1 MANDGTVKIGTEV
14 DKSGLEKGLSGLG
27 SFAKAGLKTVAGAVA
42 GVTTAAAG
50 AVGAA
55 VKVGSAFESE
65 MSKVAAISGATGE
78 DLEQLTQKAKD
89 MGAATMFSAS
99 ESAQA
104 MEYMAM
110 AGWKTADMLNGI
122 EGIMNLAAASGEDL
136 AATSDIVTD
145 AMTAFG
151 MAADGTTSIL
161 KDGVNVEVANASHF
175 ADVLAAASSNANTN
189 VSLMGETFKYVAPV
203 AGALGYTA
211 EDTAVAIGLMA
222 NAGIKGSQ
230 AGTALRS
237 MMSRLAKPTDEV
249 QTAMEKLGVS
259 LTDSQGGMKTLDE
272 VMADLREGFSG
283 LSEAESASLAAS
295 LAGQEA
301 MSGLLAI
308 VGASDEDFNK
318 LKDSI
323 YNCDEAAA
331 NMAATMQDNLQG
343 QITILKSALE
353 GLGIEIYESLQE
365 PLKGLVEIA
374 QESVNEIAEA
384 FKNDGV
390 SGLLDAGASVL
401 TSVIKGA
408 TEQLPEAVGLAKQ
421 FIGSLKSAIFVA
433 AVELRSSGPEIVRS
447 VVDGALSIATDM
459 VAVGL
464 RLMSVLADSIAQS
477 SPEIV
482 SGIGEFVYDL
492 INGIYEYFPDFVAAG
507 QQILTNIMSGF
518 AAGKDEYIPNIIAM
532 GSEML
537 ITLTNGITEM
547 LPGLVQT
554 GVGVILSFASGIVDN
569 LPAIID
575 AGLEMLV
582 ALAQGV
588 ADSLPQ
594 LIEQV
599 PRIINAFADAVYAAL
614 PKILA
619 AGVQILVTLGKGIIN
634 SIPTIIENAGQ
645 ITLAIFNVFSLFN
658 LFSAGKTIIQGLGN
672 GIKSMAAFAKDVA
685 KSIVEQIK
693 HPFSAEGWTSI
704 GKNIVQGI
712 ARGISGA
719 ASIIKDAALNAAKS
733 AFKAVKDFF
742 GIESPSKLMR
752 DVIGKNMIAGIDVG
766 IEQET
771 PKMEATS
778 AESASRAVQS
788 MQRVVGERSAAIGLE
803 HAGKLSD
810 PKKED
815 RKDSDNKR
823 RIEVPIYLD
832 GRELARGTAEY
843 TDEQI
848 AWGTL

>member
-1 MANDGTVKIGTEV
+1 MANDGTVKIGTEL
-14 DKSGLEKGLSGLG
+14 DKSGIEKGLSGLG
-27 SFAKAGLKTVAGAVA
+27 SFAKTGLQVVAGAIT
-42 GVTTAAAG
+42 GISTAMGG
-50 AVGAA
+50 AVVAA
-55 VKVGSAFESE
+55 TKVGSAFESE

-110 AGWKTADMLNGI
+110 AGWKTVDMLDGI

-136 AATSDIVTD
+136 ATTSDIVTD
-145 AMTAFG
+145 ALTAFG
-151 MAADGTTSIL
+151 LTAADSTR
-161 KDGVNVEVANASHF
+161 F

-249 QTAMEKLGVS
+249 ATAMKTLGVS
-259 LTDSQGGMKTLDE
+259 LTKSNGDMKTLDE
-272 VMADLREGFSG
+272 VMADLRDGFSG
-283 LSEAESASLAAS
+283 LSEAESASIAAS

-308 VGASDEDFNK
+308 VGASDEDFDK
-318 LKDSI
+318 LKESI
-323 YNCDEAAA
+323 YECDGAAA
-331 NMAATMQDNLQG
+331 DMAATMQDNLQG
-343 QITILKSALE
+343 QVTILKSALE
-353 GLGIEIYESLQE
+353 GLGIEIYESIQE
-365 PLKGLVEIA
+365 PLKDLVKLGNDAVDEL
-374 QESVNEIAEA
+374 AEA

-390 SGLLDAGASVL
+390 SGLIDAGASVL
-401 TSVIKGA
+401 ISVIQGA
-408 TEQLPEAVGLAKQ
+408 TEQLPEVIGLAEE
-421 FIGSLKSAIFVA
+421 FVGSLKTAIFKTS
-433 AVELRSSGPEIVRS
+433 VELQSSGPDIIGS
-447 VVDGALSIATDM
+447 VVNGALSIATDM
-459 VAVGL
+459 YAVGL

-477 SPEIV
+477 APEIV
-482 SGIGEFVYDL
+482 NGLGDFVYDL
-492 INGIYEYFPDFVAAG
+492 IYGIYEYFPDFVLAG
-507 QQILTNIMSGF
+507 QQILTSIMDGLV
-518 AAGKDEYIPNIIAM
+518 AGKDEEIPNIISM

-537 ITLTNGITEM
+537 LTLANGITEM

-554 GVGVILSFASGIVDN
+554 GIGVILSFVSGIVDN

-575 AGLEMLV
+575 AGLEMLI
-582 ALAQGV
+582 ALAQGI
-588 ADSLPQ
+588 ADSLPE

-599 PRIINAFADAVYAAL
+599 PKIINAFADAVYAAL

-619 AGVQILVTLGKGIIN
+619 AGIKIIFTLGKGFVD
-634 SIPTIIENAGQ
+634 SIPTIIANAGE
-645 ITLAIFNVFSLFN
+645 IVEAIFNVFSLFN

-672 GIKSMAAFAKDVA
+672 GIKSMATFAKNIA

-693 HPFSAEGWTSI
+693 HPFSAEGWASI
-704 GKNIVQGI
+704 GKNIIQGI
-712 ARGISGA
+712 ANGISGA
-719 ASIIKDAALNAAKS
+719 VGIIKDAALNAAKS

-752 DVIGKNMIAGIDVG
+752 DMIGKNMIAGINVG

-771 PKMEATS
+771 PNLEKTS
-778 AESASRAVQS
+778 LQSASRAVQS
-788 MQRVVGERSAAIGLE
+788 MQGVTSEKTEQMGSSYAEKMHMYQEAGDGGNPDDRPKRVV
-803 HAGKLSD
+803 
-810 PKKED
+810 
-815 RKDSDNKR
+815 
-823 RIEVPIYLD
+823 EVPVYLN
-832 GRELARGTAEY
+832 GREIARASAEY
-843 TDEQI
+843 VDEQI
-848 AWGTL
+848 AWEGL